1 VPEMTVEVAVPM
13 AVPEMAMPVSVE
25 MMATVM
31 VAEVAV
37 SAMPVAVM
45 AATAPHLFD
54 NGLACCRRLRALR
67 ARQCRSCGKLGSER
81 RAREHRRADGEISE
95 VHFGSLLVDR
105 PGGVQCTSVN
115 AEKCGRFPH
124 SRARPYSRV

>member
-1 VPEMTVEVAVPM
+1 MTVEVAMPMM

-67 ARQCRSCGKLGSER
+67 ARHCRSCGKLGSER

-105 PGGVQCTSVN
+105 PGGCSVRQSMPRN
-115 AEKCGRFPH
+115 VAGPH
-124 SRARPYSRV
+124 IRARPYSRV